1 MNISSSDTN
10 LHSLRVMGGRKKQ
23 TNKENKNTPS
33 LEIGVSLASASDS
46 LELLPEDFLVASVD
60 WMEM

>member
-1 MNISSSDTN
+1 MSSSATKP
-10 LHSLRVMGGRKKQ
+10 HSPGVMGERSETKQRKQ
-23 TNKENKNTPS
+23 NTLS

-60 WMEM
+60 WMEK